1 MNDMSFING
10 FGMFIFILLLLI
22 GFIFEL
28 VKGALD

>member
-1 MNDMSFING
+1 MSFING
-10 FGMFIFILLLLI
+10 IGMFIFIILLLI